1 MPPKKKPVQAG
12 KFKPLKRPTK
22 KAASAAA
29 AESNPST
36 SSSEAA
42 AVATS
47 TTTTSSDN
55 NVAASS
61 TNTTT
66 KTQRSARSKS
76 PKGRGGGGRGGRG
89 GRGGGRGGGRFI
101 APTGQ
106 AFFTGN
112 AMPGGGSAAAAGTRA
127 ARGRRGPAVDPSNN
141 NNSVVAPKYTATRH
155 AAESAAAAARAKEG
169 EGEEIVVMEMDLE
182 DGHDSNNKDDQPRK
196 KKGVLEQQERPIVRD
211 GPSLYDDELLENTH
225 QETVV
230 FHGDAYEY
238 DSDSSIE
245 EEKQQQGRNNDDDG
259 RPFRMAPMRLPFPV
273 APHQQS
279 MYDCQA
285 MIENEEKKSS
295 EDADM
300 TTSTS
305 SHQQQSSSKL
315 SDPVLE
321 SPFIDVNSASDEMK
335 QLESNSWF
343 LMKFPTRLPHV
354 DVTGRSTSSSSGSKR
369 SSANVKKEMS
379 EGGHDGPDMIGSSID
394 MNDIML
400 SSSGS
405 TARGYDDTLKDMPP
419 GKYGRII
426 VRKSGKTEL
435 VIGGGDSGEPEVRM
449 LIHEGL
455 QCGFRQEA
463 VSIDPDEA
471 TFVPLGNIKK
481 SIVVTPDVLGN
492 GL

>member
-1 MPPKKKPVQAG
+1 
-12 KFKPLKRPTK
+12 
-22 KAASAAA
+22 
-29 AESNPST
+29 
-36 SSSEAA
+36 
-42 AVATS
+42 
-47 TTTTSSDN
+47 
-55 NVAASS
+55 
-61 TNTTT
+61 
-66 KTQRSARSKS
+66 
-76 PKGRGGGGRGGRG
+76 
-89 GRGGGRGGGRFI
+89 
-101 APTGQ
+101 
-106 AFFTGN
+106 
-112 AMPGGGSAAAAGTRA
+112 MPGGGSAAAAGTRA
-127 ARGRRGPAVDPSNN
+127 ARGRRGPAADSSNNNNNN
-141 NNSVVAPKYTATRH
+141 NNSVIAPKYTATRH
-155 AAESAAAAARAKEG
+155 AAESAAAAARAREG

-182 DGHDSNNKDDQPRK
+182 DGHDNNNDDQPRK
-196 KKGVLEQQERPIVRD
+196 KNSVLEQQDHPVVRD
-211 GPSLYDDELLENTH
+211 GLSLYDDELLENTH

-230 FHGDAYEY
+230 FNGDAYEY

-245 EEKQQQGRNNDDDG
+245 EEKQQQQQRRNNNDDDG
-259 RPFRMAPMRLPFPV
+259 RAFRMAPMRLPFPV

-279 MYDCQA
+279 MYDCQTV
-285 MIENEEKKSS
+285 IEDEEKKSS

-300 TTSTS
+300 TTASS

-321 SPFIDVNSASDEMK
+321 SPFIDVNSASDEMR
-335 QLESNSWF
+335 QLETNSWF

-354 DVTGRSTSSSSGSKR
+354 DITGRSNSSSGSKR
-369 SSANVKKEMS
+369 SSSANVKKEMS
-379 EGGHDGPDMIGSSID
+379 EGGHDGPDMIGSSVD

-400 SSSGS
+400 SSSRS
-405 TARGYDDTLKDMPP
+405 AARGYDDTLKDMPP

-435 VIGGGDSGEPEVRM
+435 IIGGGDSGEPEVRM

-471 TFVPLGNIKK
+471 TFVPMGNIKK